1 MKIFTLTSIIAKRV
15 KPITIIEFA
24 FELRSAP
31 RIEPPSCR
39 PPSSA
44 AENDLVDVPRIR
56 AHRP

>member
-39 PPSSA
+39 PSSA